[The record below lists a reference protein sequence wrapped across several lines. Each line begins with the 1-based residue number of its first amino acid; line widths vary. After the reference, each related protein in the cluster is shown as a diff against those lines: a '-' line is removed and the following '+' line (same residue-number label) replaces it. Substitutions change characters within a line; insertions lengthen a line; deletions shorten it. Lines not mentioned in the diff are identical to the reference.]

1 MAEASFDRDAAVTY
15 LTGALQ
21 RDRFVLYCQ
30 PIVHVSS
37 PHSEQRFFEVLVR
50 FRDEEEGL
58 LPPGS
63 FIPVLQEAGLM
74 PMLDRWV
81 ITKTIAKLKSMG
93 HDRVTGSDPHY
104 SINLSPDTLSDPD
117 FTEFVAQQL
126 AGARV
131 EAERLML
138 EIPVY
143 TASEQPAAFEALV
156 AKLTELGCAVAVSGV
171 SQTDIP
177 MGRLRELGVRYVK
190 FNGAS
195 TLRANPNEEAVARLG
210 ELGETCRNLGI
221 KVIVESV
228 EWDEA
233 LGFLDSM
240 QIEFAQGFAIAAP
253 RPL

>member
-1 MAEASFDRDAAVTY
+1 
-15 LTGALQ
+15 
-21 RDRFVLYCQ
+21 
-30 PIVHVSS
+30 
-37 PHSEQRFFEVLVR
+37 
-50 FRDEEEGL
+50 
-58 LPPGS
+58 
-63 FIPVLQEAGLM
+63 M
-74 PMLDRWV
+74 PLLDRWV
-81 ITKTIAKLKSMG
+81 LTRTIAKLRSMG
-93 HDRVTGSDPHY
+93 HDSVTGSDPHF
-104 SINLSPDTLSDPD
+104 SINLSSDTLSDPD
-117 FTEFVAQQL
+117 FTEFVSQQL
-126 AGARV
+126 SGARV

-143 TASEQPAAFEALV
+143 TASEQPEAFEALV
-156 AKLTELGCAVAVSGV
+156 TKLTELGCAVAVSGV

-195 TLRANPNEEAVARLG
+195 TLRSNPNEEAIARLG

-240 QIEFAQGFAIAAP
+240 HIEFAQGFAIAAP